1 MFYSCLLIFG
11 LLFRLIL
18 WLWIGELVMI
28 LVGSKCIGRLFVI
41 SGRRLVGCS
50 VSIRVEIRILDGLK
64 KLWIWLIMFVVL
76 L

>member
-1 MFYSCLLIFG
+1 
-11 LLFRLIL
+11 
-18 WLWIGELVMI
+18 MI

-64 KLWIWLIMFVVL
+64 KLRIRLIMFVVL